1 MKRISADEL
10 AAHAADYIR
19 HAAAGESFEIA
30 TAHHAVARLSLPPAR
45 PQVTKPASRRGGW
58 LDVKPV
64 KVVGPSS
71 QEILG
76 ELREDRG

>member
-30 TAHHAVARLSLPPAR
+30 TAHHAVARLAAAGPAAGD
-45 PQVTKPASRRGGW
+45 QA
-58 LDVKPV
+58 
-64 KVVGPSS
+64 
-71 QEILG
+71 
-76 ELREDRG
+76 RESTGRMA